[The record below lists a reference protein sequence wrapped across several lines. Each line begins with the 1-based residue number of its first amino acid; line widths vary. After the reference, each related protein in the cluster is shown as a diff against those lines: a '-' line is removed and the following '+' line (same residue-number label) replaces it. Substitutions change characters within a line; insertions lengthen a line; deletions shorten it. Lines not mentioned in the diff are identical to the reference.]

1 VLILIN
7 NIMETHYEK
16 YKETI
21 KKVARRNYRQRIV
34 WLNKY
39 LAEKFCEHCG
49 ESETVCLKFYPYN
62 KQIRKLTKRK
72 GMNEVSRKEPL
83 DLIKKSTVVCSNC
96 FIKLDNDLIEFI
108 YNHI

>member
-1 VLILIN
+1 MKN
-7 NIMETHYEK
+7 
-16 YKETI
+16 I
-21 KKVARRNYRQRIV
+21 KKL

-108 YNHI
+108 